1 MSFKRYNS
9 SNGYRFR
16 TGYIGGEG
24 ELTWDNSNGLRLH
37 DGSTSGGNVVATFNS
52 GGKLAFPTEV
62 DAPVGFT
69 TQSFGMGDLFAWQDG
84 NYWTIATG
92 NVSTGNFGDTGISLS
107 PGIESSTYIQLPAD
121 FDANISPVTLVNSDT
136 GNVQIG
142 SNSKYWTFD
151 NTGGLNLPGTVITST
166 VTPTPTNDPVYP
178 TAIDLTKTVNKLS
191 DNAGSYYTLAN
202 GVEGQIMYLVPTTG
216 TTNANTIV
224 NVGNA
229 RILNA
234 TATTTANVFTDVNFN
249 PFGTY
254 SSEQPTNV
262 VTMLFTDGA
271 WQSSGGYWD

>member
-1 MSFKRYNS
+1 MPFKRYNS

-16 TGYIGGEG
+16 SNYVGSAG
-24 ELTWDNSNGLRLH
+24 ELTWDNTNGLRLH
-37 DGSTSGGNVVATFNS
+37 DGSTSGGNVVATFNVD
-52 GGKLAFPTEV
+52 GKLAFPTEV

-92 NVSTGNFGDTGISLS
+92 NVNTGNFGETGIALS

-121 FDANISPVTLVNSDT
+121 FDANISPVTLVNGDT

-142 SNSKYWTFD
+142 SNGKYWTFD
-151 NTGGLNLPGTVITST
+151 NTGGINLPGTVITST
-166 VTPTPTNDPVYP
+166 VTATGSGDPAYP
-178 TAIDLTKTVNKLS
+178 TALDLTKTVNKLS
-191 DNAGSYYTLAN
+191 DNAGSWYTLAN
-202 GVEGQIMYLVPTTG
+202 GVEGQIMYIVPTTG
-216 TTNANTIV
+216 TTNANTYV
-224 NVGNA
+224 VVGNA

-234 TATTTANVFTDVNFN
+234 AGATTANVYTDVAFN

-262 VTMLFTDGA
+262 VTMMFTDGA
-271 WQSSGGYWD
+271 WQSSGGSWD